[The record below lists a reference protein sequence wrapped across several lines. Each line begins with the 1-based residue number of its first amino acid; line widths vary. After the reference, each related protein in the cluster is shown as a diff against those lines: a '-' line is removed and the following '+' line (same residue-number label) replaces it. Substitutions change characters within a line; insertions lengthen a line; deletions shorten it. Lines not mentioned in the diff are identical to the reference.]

1 LDKVIHGGD
10 LLKYKETRDLKTQ
23 KMRTENEKMNKKIP
37 DMYKR
42 DDSPEQNG
50 EDF

>member
-1 LDKVIHGGD
+1 LKFKKVD
-10 LLKYKETRDLKTQ
+10 DRKSQ
-23 KMRTENEKMNKKIP
+23 KMRMENEKRAKKIP

>member
-1 LDKVIHGGD
+1 M
-10 LLKYKETRDLKTQ
+10 KYKRADDNKAQ
-23 KMRTENEKMNKKIP
+23 KMRAEIERRDKKIP